1 MLSHDNKRVLAC
13 DYGTMKCRYLAW
25 AILRVSRPSNGKHSH
40 AHPPAWAG
48 ESRSCLACLQ
58 AVGPV
63 HLHLHLHLG
72 PKSPL
77 AFPAP
82 VAAPRASH
90 LKAPV
95 ASSAFLSSTS
105 TASPD
110 GIDQPNAQP
119 HQRRLQRASEFAVD
133 ALSIPDELFDVESPP
148 QAN

>member
-1 MLSHDNKRVLAC
+1 MRRTTVAA
-13 DYGTMKCRYLAW
+13 AW
-25 AILRVSRPSNGKHSH
+25 AKRDHAGGRRRAQGGLAGNLFRVPTRT
-40 AHPPAWAG
+40 PPAWAG

-63 HLHLHLHLG
+63 HLHLHLG